1 MLLGGAAR
9 LLFLALFLKEVLEMR
24 KFAASMSLVLAV
36 FGVVIAGYPD
46 IASADKPTYARVR
59 PVDYWLFGAFV
70 DHAYVCYKG
79 SRERCFAN
87 YGGNTGGSK
96 LDGTSGESDTDH
108 VSCVHDEGKYKDG
121 ACYQEERKDAV
132 CHQESN
138 IGLADAGK
146 TVNKARGYIASY
158 KLFGTYGKSSRVLG
172 CLKKCL
178 AK

>member
-24 KFAASMSLVLAV
+24 KFAASMSLILAV
-36 FGVVIAGYPD
+36 FGVVIAGYPG

-59 PVDYWLFGAFV
+59 PVNQKILGLFL
-70 DHAYVCYKG
+70 DHTYVCYKG
-79 SRERCFAN
+79 SKERCFAN
-87 YGGNTGGSK
+87 YGDNTGGSK
-96 LDGTSGESDTDH
+96 LDDASGKGDTDH

-121 ACYQEERKDAV
+121 ACYQRQNEEAV

-138 IGLADAGK
+138 LGLADAGK
-146 TVNKARGYIASY
+146 TVYKARAYSASKALY
-158 KLFGTYGKSSRVLG
+158 GTYGTSSKVPG